1 MRSGRVASRWL
12 TALAAALPCAAL
24 AAATPI
30 APAPPRERLAEA
42 RALQEGGAYAEA
54 EARYEVLLADL
65 GAGGPPAER
74 AAALLGESQ
83 IAVARGDYDRAA
95 RTGSAAAQAYRAA
108 GDRGGEARGRN
119 ATGVAELYQA
129 EYPRA
134 LASFDAA
141 LGLAR
146 AAGDRE
152 AEADLLNNVG
162 TVHYLVARYLDALRA
177 YRAAQR
183 VVDAAGAGPWQERER
198 RLTVSNLAALYQRL
212 GAYDEALDLYKA
224 LQRAPEAMTPSEQA
238 RVLTNLGALY
248 RRLEDPLKA
257 LETYRAARAL
267 FVRERH
273 LFGELGVLKNA
284 GIVQAL
290 DLGDLRA
297 ARDAFGAALA
307 LAEASGHAR
316 EAMQARLYRGE
327 TSLRLGDLDGAR
339 RDLEGA
345 LAAAGALDTAEEEWK
360 ARYALG
366 RLERQR
372 GRDDLAA
379 GQFRAAIRAIE
390 AVRSKLQLTALKT
403 DFLADKRDVYDALV
417 ELAVEGGQTAEAFEL
432 LERSRARTFRDRLGG
447 ADPATLGAAQAK
459 LGEGALLLEYWFGPA
474 SAAVVWVTRDAA
486 GLARLAF
493 GADAADELGA
503 FAEEVAS
510 GGAGWRRGAAA
521 LGARLLGPVAPLAR
535 GRFAH
540 VVVVPDGAS
549 SALPFE
555 LLEAPG
561 APPGLLLER
570 ADVTYLPAAALLGR
584 EAPRRPRFSLPWE
597 RHLLAFGD
605 PVVAGAPSAD
615 DLPGNARER
624 LPASADEV
632 RAVAWLAGGRADL
645 RLGRD
650 DVKEALVRGAAH
662 GVPLLHLA
670 THAFADAANP
680 ERSRILFSPRAADG
694 GADDLFLRE
703 VYELDLGGVDLATLS
718 ACDTERGKVIRGEG
732 LQAFSRAL
740 LSAGAGAALTTL
752 WRVEDGATAELMK
765 QLYYELGRGTPK
777 AEALRL
783 AKLRLFRSGTALAH
797 PRAWAAFVLTGDGAR
812 PVPRAVAWRALLA
825 PLALVL
831 AALAFAAPAL
841 AGRRRRA
848 RGAAATSPAVAAG
861 AARRRRAMAS
871 RP

>member
-1 MRSGRVASRWL
+1 MWSGGVGRLVLA
-12 TALAAALPCAAL
+12 ALAVALPWAGL

-42 RALQEGGAYAEA
+42 RALQDRGAFAEA
-54 EARYEVLLADL
+54 DARYEALLADL
-65 GAGGPPAER
+65 GPDAPPAER
-74 AAALLGESQ
+74 APALLGESQ
-83 IAVARGDYDRAA
+83 IAASRGEYERAA
-95 RTGSAAAQAYRAA
+95 RTGRAAAQAYRAA
-108 GDRGGEARGRN
+108 RDASGEARGLK

-129 EYPRA
+129 EYPSA

-141 LGLAR
+141 IALAR

-152 AEADLLNNVG
+152 TEADLLNNVG

-183 VVDAAGAGPWQERER
+183 VVDGAGAGPWQEGAR
-198 RLTVSNLAALYQRL
+198 RVTVSNVAALYQRL
-212 GAYDEALDLYKA
+212 GAYDEALDLYRE
-224 LQRAPEAMTPSEQA
+224 LQRSPEAMTKSEQA

-248 RRLEDPLKA
+248 RRLGDPLKA

-267 FVRERH
+267 FARERH
-273 LFGELGVLKNA
+273 LGGELGVLKNA

-297 ARDAFGAALA
+297 AREAFGAALA
-307 LAEASGHAR
+307 LADGSGQAR

-327 TSLRLGDLDGAR
+327 TALRLGDLDGAR

-366 RLERQR
+366 RLERRR

-379 GQFRAAIRAIE
+379 GHFRAAIRAIE
-390 AVRSKLQLTALKT
+390 AVRAKLQLTALKT

-417 ELAVEGGQTAEAFEL
+417 ELAVEGGRTAEAFEL

-447 ADPATLGAAQAK
+447 AEATTLAAVQARLGPGQ
-459 LGEGALLLEYWFGPA
+459 LLLDYWFGPA
-474 SAAVVWVTRDAA
+474 SAAVVWATRDGA
-486 GLARLAF
+486 GLARLPL
-493 GADAADELGA
+493 GADVEGAIGA
-503 FAEEVAS
+503 FTQEVAS
-510 GGAGWRRGAAA
+510 GGAGWRRGSAA
-521 LGARLLGPVAPLAR
+521 LGAALLGPVAPLR
-535 GRFAH
+535 QGDFAH
-540 VVVVPDGAS
+540 LVVVPDGAS

-561 APPGLLLER
+561 DPPALLLER

-584 EAPRRPRFSLPWE
+584 EAPRRRAFALPWE
-597 RHLLAFGD
+597 RHLLGFGD
-605 PVVAGAPSAD
+605 PVVERGAD
-615 DLPGNARER
+615 ELPGGARER

-632 RAVAWLAGGRADL
+632 HAVARLAGGRAEL

-650 DVKEALVRGAAH
+650 DVKEILVRGAAR

-680 ERSRILFSPRAADG
+680 ERSRILFSPRATDG
-694 GADDLFLRE
+694 GVDDLFLRE
-703 VYELDLGGVDLATLS
+703 VYDLDLGGVDLATLS
-718 ACDTERGKVIRGEG
+718 ACDTERGKVVRGEG

-740 LSAGAGAALTTL
+740 LSAGARATVTTL

-777 AEALRL
+777 AEALRR
-783 AKLRLFRSGTALAH
+783 AKLRLLRSGTALAH
-797 PRAWAAFVLTGDGAR
+797 PRTWAAFVLNGDGAR
-812 PVPRAVAWRALLA
+812 PVPRAVPWRTLLA
-825 PLALVL
+825 PLALAL
-831 AALAFAAPAL
+831 AALAFAARSIAARRARRA
-841 AGRRRRA
+841 AGTAAATPGSRAARGARRRA
-848 RGAAATSPAVAAG
+848 T
-861 AARRRRAMAS
+861 AS